1 MLDTHATTESLPT
14 ADDEG
19 QQQVSIRSSKQG
31 ITRYDSLD
39 DLPNSARMLLEEEGQ
54 RRFFNGLSWYKVF
67 CRTCLDQGQQPA
79 FYHLTSSDL
88 DGGQVILPLVTPL
101 GRSGCKVSDRQLGP
115 NSGMSMTNYQSVHYG
130 PITNQSGEAL
140 TRSLEQLARH
150 LKAEGFRVLDF
161 NHLDVAIP
169 ASTSMRPAFKR
180 AGFTVH
186 DYVDEP
192 IVLEDIDGRNYE
204 TFMKDRSSKLRR
216 NVGRLRRKLEQAG
229 EVRFVMEAGGPNLAQ
244 AITDYEAVQ
253 KASWKDGETYR
264 DHVPALIEA
273 AADAGLLRL
282 GLLYLN
288 DRPVATDLTI
298 ISDGNVIGKKGH
310 FDEEMRK
317 HNVGDILT
325 SYMFEHLIDTDRAK
339 SIDFGKSAAPYKLK
353 WVSQQRPMHGFVAF
367 DPLTVNG
374 QYWQLRMKATHTS
387 RLLLSKIKSTIFS
400 KSAS

>member
-1 MLDTHATTESLPT
+1 MLDSSPSVREPEDDVEVEQQQILPSSIPQEITCYDNLDSLPFS
-14 ADDEG
+14 ARQLLEKEG
-19 QQQVSIRSSKQG
+19 QQ
-31 ITRYDSLD
+31 
-39 DLPNSARMLLEEEGQ
+39 
-54 RRFFNGLSWYKVF
+54 RFFNGLSWYDVF
-67 CRTCLDQGQQPA
+67 CRTCLDHGQKPA
-79 FYHLTSSDL
+79 FYHLTSSGT
-88 DGGQVILPLVTPL
+88 DGGQVILPLLTPL

-115 NSGMSMTNYQSVHYG
+115 NSGMSMTNYQSACYG

-140 TRSLEQLARH
+140 TESLEQLARH
-150 LKAEGFRVLDF
+150 LKAEGFNILDF

-169 ASTSMRPAFKR
+169 ANASMRPAFKR
-180 AGFTVH
+180 AGFAVH

-204 TFMKDRSSKLRR
+204 GFMKDRSSKLRR

-244 AITDYEAVQ
+244 AITDYETVQ

-298 ISDGNVIGKKGH
+298 ISDGNVTGKKGH

-339 SIDFGKSAAPYKLK
+339 SVDFGKSAAPYKLK

-367 DPLTVNG
+367 DPSTFMG
-374 QYWQLRMKATHTS
+374 QYWRFRIKVANTS
-387 RLLLSKIKSTIFS
+387 RVLLSKLKSIILSQST
-400 KSAS
+400 